1 MCENT
6 LPLNLNVRI
15 VGIERIDVNDITARG
30 IGEPIQKANPL
41 VYCIVLVMF
50 TVCVGYGRLCG
61 CG

>member
-41 VYCIVLVMF
+41 VNQKNVEMAQNIKNAM
-50 TVCVGYGRLCG
+50 
-61 CG
+61 